1 MANKKFLRRN
11 TTQYLRLGK
20 KRKKVRKWQRP
31 KGRHSKMRQKRK
43 GYPVNVSIGFR
54 KDSRTRDKING
65 KKVMLI
71 NNLEELK
78 KANNESVLIL
88 GKIGGKKK
96 IEAAKI
102 AKEKNL
108 NIINFNYNKLLK
120 KISNNKIKNE
130 ENKEKEK

>member
-1 MANKKFLRRN
+1 MANKRFVRRN

-20 KRKKVRKWQRP
+20 KRKKLRKWQRP

-43 GYPVNVSIGFR
+43 GYSVNVSVGF
-54 KDSRTRDKING
+54 KGNSRTRNKIGG
-65 KKVMLI
+65 KNTILI
-71 NNLEELK
+71 NNLEELR
-78 KANNESVLIL
+78 KADKESVLVL

-108 NIINFNYNKLLK
+108 NIINFNHNKLLR
-120 KISNNKIKNE
+120 KIENKT
-130 ENKEKEK
+130 KEKEKAK

>member
-1 MANKKFLRRN
+1 MANRKFLRRN

-31 KGRHSKMRQKRK
+31 KGKHSKMRQKRK

-54 KDSRTRDKING
+54 KDGKTRDKING
-65 KKVMLI
+65 KKVILI

-78 KANNESVLIL
+78 AANNESVLVL
-88 GKIGGKKK
+88 SKIGGKKK

-108 NIINFNYNKLLK
+108 NIINFNYNKFLK
-120 KISNNKIKNE
+120 MLDKNKAKQGDNE
-130 ENKEKEK
+130 EKK

>member
-1 MANKKFLRRN
+1 MANRKFLRRN

-20 KRKKVRKWQRP
+20 KRKKTRKWQRP
-31 KGRHSKMRQKRK
+31 KGKHSKMRQKRK

-54 KDSRTRDKING
+54 KDGKTRDKING
-65 KKVMLI
+65 KKVILI

-78 KANNESVLIL
+78 AANNESVLVL
-88 GKIGGKKK
+88 SKIGGKKK

-108 NIINFNYNKLLK
+108 NIINFNYNKFLK
-120 KISNNKIKNE
+120 MLDKNKAKQGDNE
-130 ENKEKEK
+130 EKK